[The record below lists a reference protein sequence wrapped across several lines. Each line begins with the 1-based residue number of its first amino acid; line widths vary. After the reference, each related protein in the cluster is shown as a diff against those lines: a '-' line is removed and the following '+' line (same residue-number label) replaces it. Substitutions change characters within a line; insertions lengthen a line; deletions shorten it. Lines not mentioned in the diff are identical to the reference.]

1 MANMRLVRNENVAG
15 HGSKEVKGKTH
26 TYYQVLID
34 ARDCP
39 HISQRSQTEAVT
51 FLANHDDSRAL
62 YAIPGLDYVS
72 HEDILPYSSTD
83 QVPIQH
89 ELFERFLMY
98 DQTKVPPFVARDT
111 LCAWQ
116 EKNHP
121 WLELSDVH
129 RETTENIRVTVIP
142 FYMGMR
148 EAQNSHVYWWR
159 YCIRLENLD
168 SEVVQLRERHWRIF
182 SLSGTLETVRGR
194 GVVGREPVLSKEQ
207 PAFQYSSHVSL
218 QASSG
223 HMWGTFRFERPDG
236 SHFDVRI
243 PPFSLESNKDEKTP
257 PSGLHWNLVVIHG
270 GGTGTGLWA
279 GIDALQWCPQ
289 VLAEK
294 RSLGS
299 RDGPPHLVAVVLLHS
314 RPAAQDTLRLLQSQD
329 SAVVRVNEGRAGGFA
344 LLCPRLKQ
352 RWRFVT
358 AQAGDLHTVLDL
370 AKVADSLLF
379 ILDAVDG
386 WDSAG
391 EHCLS
396 CLFAQGL
403 PSYALAVPGGTDLPP
418 KKRIDARKKLAKA
431 IEKRFPEAKLFPL
444 NTEQESSL
452 LLRHLSTQKQR
463 HLTFRDRRAHL
474 LAYTAEFVP
483 GQESDLVGT
492 LKVSGFVRG
501 QTLDVNSLVHI
512 VGHGDFQVSQVDA
525 PPDPLSLNPRVVK
538 GQKRSQDMEIQ
549 EDPVNGTDEM
559 EEDVKVLMKADP
571 SKQESLQSEVVPDPM
586 EGEQTWPTEEE
597 LQEAED
603 SLKANRRVVKVPKGT
618 SKYQAAWIVDDG
630 EEGSEKDDDE
640 DDDID
645 DDLMEEAVSQ
655 EGESS
660 EEEPGEEES
669 ETMTVS
675 ECLRDDQYDEKME
688 EDEQMLERYKQ
699 ERMDEMFPDEVDTP
713 RDVPARVR
721 FQKYRGLKSFRTSP
735 WDPKEN
741 LPRDY
746 ARIFQFQDFSR
757 TRKHLF
763 RQIEKE
769 ETEGASMS
777 VLNFLVRRHL
787 SNTEPV
793 RAKEELIFHC
803 GFRRFRA
810 SPLFS
815 QHTSADKHKLERFL
829 RPDAALV
836 VTVYAPITFPP
847 ASVLLFKQR
856 SNGMHDLIATGSL
869 LSVDPD
875 RIVIKRLV
883 LSGHPFKIFT
893 KTAVVRYMFFNREDV
908 MWFKPVELRTKWGRR
923 GHIKEPLGTHGHMKC
938 HFDGQLKSQDTVL
951 LNLYKRVFPKWT
963 YDPHVPEPVPWVR
976 SESALPE
983 QEEEM
988 E

>member
-1 MANMRLVRNENVAG
+1 MAAAG
-15 HGSKEVKGKTH
+15 AHRPGPLKQQNKAHKGGKHSGS
-26 TYYQVLID
+26 
-34 ARDCP
+34 
-39 HISQRSQTEAVT
+39 SQRRAGGEAG
-51 FLANHDDSRAL
+51 RAPRGFP
-62 YAIPGLDYVS
+62 AAPGPPARS
-72 HEDILPYSSTD
+72 LPPRPAGR
-83 QVPIQH
+83 VPVKAQPRRR
-89 ELFERFLMY
+89 L
-98 DQTKVPPFVARDT
+98 RD
-111 LCAWQ
+111 L
-116 EKNHP
+116 N
-121 WLELSDVH
+121 
-129 RETTENIRVTVIP
+129 RVD
-142 FYMGMR
+142 R
-148 EAQNSHVYWWR
+148 RHQA
-159 YCIRLENLD
+159 L
-168 SEVVQLRERHWRIF
+168 QLRRQR
-182 SLSGTLETVRGR
+182 
-194 GVVGREPVLSKEQ
+194 KE
-207 PAFQYSSHVSL
+207 A
-218 QASSG
+218 
-223 HMWGTFRFERPDG
+223 
-236 SHFDVRI
+236 
-243 PPFSLESNKDEKTP
+243 
-257 PSGLHWNLVVIHG
+257 
-270 GGTGTGLWA
+270 
-279 GIDALQWCPQ
+279 

-299 RDGPPHLVAVVLLHS
+299 RDGPPHLVVVVQLHS
-314 RPAAQDTLRLLQSQD
+314 RAAAQDTLRLLQSQD
-329 SAVVRVNEGRAGGFA
+329 SGIVRADEGRAGGFA

-358 AQAGDLHTVLDL
+358 AQAGNLHAVLDL

-379 ILDAVDG
+379 LLDPVDG

-418 KKRIDARKKLAKA
+418 KKRIDARKKLSKS
-431 IEKRFPEAKLFPL
+431 IEKRFPEAKLFPV
-444 NTEQESSL
+444 NTEQECSL
-452 LLRHLSTQKQR
+452 LLRHLSSQKQR
-463 HLTFRDRRAHL
+463 HLAFRDRRAHL
-474 LAYTAEFVP
+474 LARAAEFVP
-483 GQESDLVGT
+483 SQDSDLVGT

-501 QTLDVNSLVHI
+501 QTLSVNSLVHI
-512 VGHGDFQVSQVDA
+512 VGHGDFQLSQVDA
-525 PPDPLSLNPRVVK
+525 PLDPLSLNPRVVK
-538 GQKRSQDMEIQ
+538 GQTRSQDMEVQDDSAIGA
-549 EDPVNGTDEM
+549 EEM

-630 EEGSEKDDDE
+630 EEGSEKDDDDEE
-640 DDDID
+640 DDDMD

-660 EEEPGEEES
+660 EEEAGEEES

-757 TRKHLF
+757 TRKNLF

-769 ETEGASMS
+769 ETEGASVGWYVTLHVCNVPVSVMESFKEGKPLVLFSLLPHEQKMS
-777 VLNFLVRRHL
+777 VLNFLVRRHPGN
-787 SNTEPV
+787 SEPV

-983 QEEEM
+983 QEVEM

>member
-1 MANMRLVRNENVAG
+1 MVAAG
-15 HGSKEVKGKTH
+15 AHRPGPLKQQNKAHKGGKH
-26 TYYQVLID
+26 SG
-34 ARDCP
+34 A
-39 HISQRSQTEAVT
+39 SQRRAGGRVPVKAQPRRR
-51 FLANHDDSRAL
+51 LRDLSRVDRRHQAL
-62 YAIPGLDYVS
+62 
-72 HEDILPYSSTD
+72 
-83 QVPIQH
+83 
-89 ELFERFLMY
+89 
-98 DQTKVPPFVARDT
+98 
-111 LCAWQ
+111 
-116 EKNHP
+116 
-121 WLELSDVH
+121 
-129 RETTENIRVTVIP
+129 
-142 FYMGMR
+142 
-148 EAQNSHVYWWR
+148 
-159 YCIRLENLD
+159 
-168 SEVVQLRERHWRIF
+168 QLRRQR
-182 SLSGTLETVRGR
+182 
-194 GVVGREPVLSKEQ
+194 KE
-207 PAFQYSSHVSL
+207 A
-218 QASSG
+218 
-223 HMWGTFRFERPDG
+223 
-236 SHFDVRI
+236 
-243 PPFSLESNKDEKTP
+243 
-257 PSGLHWNLVVIHG
+257 
-270 GGTGTGLWA
+270 
-279 GIDALQWCPQ
+279 

-299 RDGPPHLVAVVLLHS
+299 RDGPPHLVVVVPLHC
-314 RPAAQDTLRLLQSQD
+314 RAAAHDTLRLLQSQD
-329 SAVVRVNEGRAGGFA
+329 SAVVRVDEGRAGGFA

-358 AQAGDLHTVLDL
+358 AQTGDLHAVLDL

-379 ILDAVDG
+379 ILDAADG

-403 PSYALAVPGGTDLPP
+403 PTYALAVPGGTDLPP

-452 LLRHLSTQKQR
+452 LLRHLATQKQR
-463 HLTFRDRRAHL
+463 HLAFRDRRAHL

-512 VGHGDFQVSQVDA
+512 VGHGDFQMSQVDA
-525 PPDPLSLNPRVVK
+525 PPDPLSLNPRMVK
-538 GQKRSQDMEIQ
+538 GQKRSQDT
-549 EDPVNGTDEM
+549 EDDSVNGTDEM
-559 EEDVKVLMKADP
+559 EEDVKVLMKVDP
-571 SKQESLQSEVVPDPM
+571 HKQESLQSEVVPDPM

-603 SLKANRRVVKVPKGT
+603 TEMRDSGVAWVTIHAGFVVLPGHEQHACSWTLCCPVC
-618 SKYQAAWIVDDG
+618 
-630 EEGSEKDDDE
+630 
-640 DDDID
+640 
-645 DDLMEEAVSQ
+645 Q

-660 EEEPGEEES
+660 GEEEPAEEEC

-688 EDEQMLERYKQ
+688 EDEQMLEKYKQ

-763 RQIEKE
+763 RKIEKE
-769 ETEGASMS
+769 ETEGASVGWYVTLHICNVPVSVMESFKEGKPLVLFSLLPHEQKMS
-777 VLNFLVRRHL
+777 VLNFLVRRHP
-787 SNTEPV
+787 SNSEPV

-856 SNGMHDLIATGSL
+856 SNAMHDLIATGSL

-883 LSGHPFKIFT
+883 LSGHPFKIFA

-976 SESALPE
+976 SESTLPV
-983 QEEEM
+983 QEVEM

>member
-1 MANMRLVRNENVAG
+1 MAGAHRAG
-15 HGSKEVKGKTH
+15 PLKQQNKAHKGGKHRGAARRRAAGRVPVKA
-26 TYYQVLID
+26 QS
-34 ARDCP
+34 RR
-39 HISQRSQTEAVT
+39 QRRELGRVDRRHQ
-51 FLANHDDSRAL
+51 AL
-62 YAIPGLDYVS
+62 
-72 HEDILPYSSTD
+72 
-83 QVPIQH
+83 
-89 ELFERFLMY
+89 
-98 DQTKVPPFVARDT
+98 
-111 LCAWQ
+111 
-116 EKNHP
+116 
-121 WLELSDVH
+121 
-129 RETTENIRVTVIP
+129 
-142 FYMGMR
+142 
-148 EAQNSHVYWWR
+148 
-159 YCIRLENLD
+159 
-168 SEVVQLRERHWRIF
+168 QLRRQR
-182 SLSGTLETVRGR
+182 
-194 GVVGREPVLSKEQ
+194 KE
-207 PAFQYSSHVSL
+207 A
-218 QASSG
+218 
-223 HMWGTFRFERPDG
+223 
-236 SHFDVRI
+236 
-243 PPFSLESNKDEKTP
+243 
-257 PSGLHWNLVVIHG
+257 
-270 GGTGTGLWA
+270 
-279 GIDALQWCPQ
+279 

-299 RDGPPHLVAVVLLHS
+299 RDGPPHLVVVVPLHG
-314 RPAAQDTLRLLQSQD
+314 RAAAHDALRLLRSQD
-329 SAVVRVNEGRAGGFA
+329 SAALRVDEGKAGGFA
-344 LLCPRLKQ
+344 LLYPQLKQ

-358 AQAGDLHTVLDL
+358 AQTGDLHAVLDL

-379 ILDAVDG
+379 ILDPADG
-386 WDSAG
+386 WDSSG
-391 EHCLS
+391 EYCLS

-418 KKRIDARKKLAKA
+418 KKRIDAKKKLSKV
-431 IEKRFPEAKLFPL
+431 IEKRFPEAKLFSL

-452 LLRHLSTQKQR
+452 LLRHLAAQKQR
-463 HLTFRDRRAHL
+463 HLPFRDRRAHL
-474 LAYTAEFVP
+474 LAYAAEFVP
-483 GQESDLVGT
+483 SPESDHVGT

-501 QTLDVNSLVHI
+501 QPLDVNGLVHI
-512 VGHGDFQVSQVDA
+512 VGHGDFQMSQVDA
-525 PPDPLSLNPRVVK
+525 PPDPLSLNPRAVK
-538 GQKRSQDMEIQ
+538 GQKKTQDMDVQ
-549 EDPVNGTDEM
+549 EDSVNGTDEM
-559 EEDVKVLMKADP
+559 EEDVKLLMKADA
-571 SKQESLQSEVVPDPM
+571 SRQESLQSEVVPDPM

-597 LQEAED
+597 LQEAEA
-603 SLKANRRVVKVPKGT
+603 SQKANRRVVKVPKGT
-618 SKYQAAWIVDDG
+618 SKYQAAWIRDDK
-630 EEGSEKDDDE
+630 EGSDE
-640 DDDID
+640 DGDVDDDID
-645 DDLMEEAVSQ
+645 DDDMMEEAVSQ

-660 EEEPGEEES
+660 AEEEELAEEEC

-675 ECLRDDQYDEKME
+675 ECVRDDQYDEKVE
-688 EDEQMLERYKQ
+688 EDEQMLEKFKQ

-746 ARIFQFQDFSR
+746 ARIFQFQDFFR

-769 ETEGASMS
+769 EAEGALVGWYVTVHVCNVPVSAMESFRAGKPLVLFALLPHEQKMS
-777 VLNFLVRRHL
+777 VLNFLVRRHPT
-787 SNTEPV
+787 SGEPV

-869 LSVDPD
+869 LAVDPD
-875 RIVIKRLV
+875 RIIIKRLV

-963 YDPHVPEPVPWVR
+963 YDPYVPEPVPWVR
-976 SESALPE
+976 SESALPV
-983 QEEEM
+983 QEVEM

>member
-1 MANMRLVRNENVAG
+1 MVAAG
-15 HGSKEVKGKTH
+15 AHRPGPLKQQNKAHKGGKH
-26 TYYQVLID
+26 SG
-34 ARDCP
+34 A
-39 HISQRSQTEAVT
+39 SQRRAGGRVSVKAQPRRR
-51 FLANHDDSRAL
+51 LRDLSRVDRRHQAL
-62 YAIPGLDYVS
+62 
-72 HEDILPYSSTD
+72 
-83 QVPIQH
+83 
-89 ELFERFLMY
+89 
-98 DQTKVPPFVARDT
+98 
-111 LCAWQ
+111 
-116 EKNHP
+116 
-121 WLELSDVH
+121 
-129 RETTENIRVTVIP
+129 
-142 FYMGMR
+142 
-148 EAQNSHVYWWR
+148 
-159 YCIRLENLD
+159 
-168 SEVVQLRERHWRIF
+168 QLRRQR
-182 SLSGTLETVRGR
+182 
-194 GVVGREPVLSKEQ
+194 KE
-207 PAFQYSSHVSL
+207 A
-218 QASSG
+218 
-223 HMWGTFRFERPDG
+223 
-236 SHFDVRI
+236 
-243 PPFSLESNKDEKTP
+243 
-257 PSGLHWNLVVIHG
+257 
-270 GGTGTGLWA
+270 
-279 GIDALQWCPQ
+279 

-299 RDGPPHLVAVVLLHS
+299 RDGPPHLVVVVPLHC
-314 RPAAQDTLRLLQSQD
+314 RAAAHDTLRLLQSQD
-329 SAVVRVNEGRAGGFA
+329 SAVVHVDEGKAGGFA

-358 AQAGDLHTVLDL
+358 AQTGDLHAVLDL

-403 PSYALAVPGGTDLPP
+403 PTYALAVPGGTDLPP

-452 LLRHLSTQKQR
+452 LLRHLATQKQR
-463 HLTFRDRRAHL
+463 HLAFRDRRAHL

-512 VGHGDFQVSQVDA
+512 VGHGDFQMSQVDA

-538 GQKRSQDMEIQ
+538 GQKRSQDME
-549 EDPVNGTDEM
+549 DDSVNGTDEM
-559 EEDVKVLMKADP
+559 EEDVKVLMKVDP
-571 SKQESLQSEVVPDPM
+571 HKQESLQSEVIPDPM

-597 LQEAED
+597 LQEAEA
-603 SLKANRRVVKVPKGT
+603 SLKANRR
-618 SKYQAAWIVDDG
+618 YLQELI
-630 EEGSEKDDDE
+630 
-640 DDDID
+640 
-645 DDLMEEAVSQ
+645 LQ

-660 EEEPGEEES
+660 GEEEPAEEEC

-688 EDEQMLERYKQ
+688 EDEQMLEKYKQ

-763 RQIEKE
+763 RKIEKE
-769 ETEGASMS
+769 ETEGASVGWYVTLHICNVPVSVMESFKEGKPLVLFLLLPHEQKMS
-777 VLNFLVRRHL
+777 VLNFLVRRHP
-787 SNTEPV
+787 SNSEPV

-856 SNGMHDLIATGSL
+856 SNAMHDLIATGSL

-883 LSGHPFKIFT
+883 LSGHPFKIFA

-976 SESALPE
+976 SESTLPV
-983 QEEEM
+983 QEVEM

>member
-1 MANMRLVRNENVAG
+1 MVAAG
-15 HGSKEVKGKTH
+15 AHRPGPLKQQNKAHKGGKHSGS
-26 TYYQVLID
+26 
-34 ARDCP
+34 
-39 HISQRSQTEAVT
+39 SQRRAGGRVSVKAQPRRR
-51 FLANHDDSRAL
+51 LRDLSRVDRRHQA
-62 YAIPGLDYVS
+62 
-72 HEDILPYSSTD
+72 
-83 QVPIQH
+83 
-89 ELFERFLMY
+89 M
-98 DQTKVPPFVARDT
+98 
-111 LCAWQ
+111 
-116 EKNHP
+116 
-121 WLELSDVH
+121 
-129 RETTENIRVTVIP
+129 
-142 FYMGMR
+142 
-148 EAQNSHVYWWR
+148 
-159 YCIRLENLD
+159 
-168 SEVVQLRERHWRIF
+168 QLRRQR
-182 SLSGTLETVRGR
+182 
-194 GVVGREPVLSKEQ
+194 KE
-207 PAFQYSSHVSL
+207 A
-218 QASSG
+218 
-223 HMWGTFRFERPDG
+223 
-236 SHFDVRI
+236 
-243 PPFSLESNKDEKTP
+243 
-257 PSGLHWNLVVIHG
+257 
-270 GGTGTGLWA
+270 
-279 GIDALQWCPQ
+279 

-299 RDGPPHLVAVVLLHS
+299 RDGPPHLVVLVPLHS
-314 RPAAQDTLRLLQSQD
+314 GAAAHNTLHLLQSQD
-329 SAVVRVNEGRAGGFA
+329 SAIVRVPEGRAGDFA

-379 ILDAVDG
+379 ILDPADG

-391 EHCLS
+391 EYCLS

-403 PSYALAVPGGTDLPP
+403 PTYALAVPGGTDLPP

-452 LLRHLSTQKQR
+452 LLRHLATQKQR
-463 HLTFRDRRAHL
+463 HLVFRDRCPHL
-474 LAYTAEFVP
+474 LAYAAEFVP
-483 GQESDLVGT
+483 SQESDLVGT

-501 QTLDVNSLVHI
+501 QTLSVNSLVHI
-512 VGHGDFQVSQVDA
+512 VGHGDFQISQVDA

-549 EDPVNGTDEM
+549 SDSANGIDEM
-559 EEDVKVLMKADP
+559 EEDTKVLMKADP
-571 SKQESLQSEVVPDPM
+571 KKQESLQSEVVPDPM

-597 LQEAED
+597 LQEAEA

-630 EEGSEKDDDE
+630 EEGSEKDDDDE
-640 DDDID
+640 DDDD
-645 DDLMEEAVSQ
+645 DFEDMMEETLPQ

-660 EEEPGEEES
+660 EEEGEPAEEDC
-669 ETMTVS
+669 ETMTIPES
-675 ECLRDDQYDEKME
+675 LRDDQYDEKMK
-688 EDEQMLERYKQ
+688 EDEEMLERYKQ

-757 TRKHLF
+757 TRKNLF

-769 ETEGASMS
+769 ETEGALVGWYITVHVCNVPVSVMDSFKEGKPLVLFSLLPHEQKMS
-777 VLNFLVRRHL
+777 VLNFLVHRHP
-787 SNTEPV
+787 SNSDPV

-829 RPDAALV
+829 RPDAAVV

-951 LNLYKRVFPKWT
+951 LHLYKRVFPKWT
-963 YDPHVPEPVPWVR
+963 YDPHVPDPVPWVR
-976 SESALPE
+976 SESALPV
-983 QEEEM
+983 QEVEM
-988 E
+988 D

>member
-1 MANMRLVRNENVAG
+1 
-15 HGSKEVKGKTH
+15 
-26 TYYQVLID
+26 
-34 ARDCP
+34 
-39 HISQRSQTEAVT
+39 
-51 FLANHDDSRAL
+51 
-62 YAIPGLDYVS
+62 
-72 HEDILPYSSTD
+72 
-83 QVPIQH
+83 
-89 ELFERFLMY
+89 
-98 DQTKVPPFVARDT
+98 
-111 LCAWQ
+111 
-116 EKNHP
+116 
-121 WLELSDVH
+121 
-129 RETTENIRVTVIP
+129 
-142 FYMGMR
+142 
-148 EAQNSHVYWWR
+148 
-159 YCIRLENLD
+159 
-168 SEVVQLRERHWRIF
+168 
-182 SLSGTLETVRGR
+182 
-194 GVVGREPVLSKEQ
+194 
-207 PAFQYSSHVSL
+207 
-218 QASSG
+218 
-223 HMWGTFRFERPDG
+223 
-236 SHFDVRI
+236 
-243 PPFSLESNKDEKTP
+243 
-257 PSGLHWNLVVIHG
+257 
-270 GGTGTGLWA
+270 
-279 GIDALQWCPQ
+279 

-299 RDGPPHLVAVVLLHS
+299 RDGPPHLVVAVLLHS
-314 RPAAQDTLRLLQSQD
+314 RAAAHDSLRLLQGQD
-329 SAVVRVNEGRAGGFA
+329 SAVVCPDEGTAGGFA

-358 AQAGDLHTVLDL
+358 APAGDLHAVLDL

-379 ILDAVDG
+379 ILDPVDG

-403 PSYALAVPGGTDLPP
+403 PSYALAVPGGADLPP
-418 KKRIDARKKLAKA
+418 KKRIDARKKLSKS

-444 NTEQESSL
+444 NTEQECSL
-452 LLRHLSTQKQR
+452 LLRHLSSQKQR
-463 HLTFRDRRAHL
+463 HLAFRDRRPHL
-474 LAYTAEFVP
+474 LARAAEFVP
-483 GQESDLVGT
+483 SQDSDLVGT

-501 QTLDVNSLVHI
+501 QTLSVNSLVHI
-512 VGHGDFQVSQVDA
+512 VGHGDFQLSQVDA

-538 GQKRSQDMEIQ
+538 GQKRSQDMEVQ
-549 EDPVNGTDEM
+549 DDSANGADEM

-630 EEGSEKDDDE
+630 EEGSEKDDDDDDDE
-640 DDDID
+640 DDDMD

-655 EGESS
+655 VLQELIVQVISRPLLHVLGKFCPSNLICQCKGMMQS
-660 EEEPGEEES
+660 QDLPG
-669 ETMTVS
+669 
-675 ECLRDDQYDEKME
+675 
-688 EDEQMLERYKQ
+688 
-699 ERMDEMFPDEVDTP
+699 FPL
-713 RDVPARVR
+713 

-757 TRKHLF
+757 TRKNLF

-769 ETEGASMS
+769 EAEGASVGWYVTLHVCNVPVSVMESFKEGKPLVLFSLLPHEQKMS
-777 VLNFLVRRHL
+777 VLNFLVRRHPGN
-787 SNTEPV
+787 SEPV

-856 SNGMHDLIATGSL
+856 SNGELINAEEVVLGKQTVPYLEVHLSRKYDLKN
-869 LSVDPD
+869 LSP
-875 RIVIKRLV
+875 
-883 LSGHPFKIFT
+883 SC
-893 KTAVVRYMFFNREDV
+893 
-908 MWFKPVELRTKWGRR
+908 W
-923 GHIKEPLGTHGHMKC
+923 THGHMKC

-976 SESALPE
+976 SESTLPE
-983 QEEEM
+983 REVEM
-988 E
+988 K

>member
-1 MANMRLVRNENVAG
+1 MAGAHRAG
-15 HGSKEVKGKTH
+15 PLKQQNKAHKGGRHHRAARRGAAGRVPVKA
-26 TYYQVLID
+26 QS
-34 ARDCP
+34 RR
-39 HISQRSQTEAVT
+39 QRRE
-51 FLANHDDSRAL
+51 LGRADRRHQAL
-62 YAIPGLDYVS
+62 
-72 HEDILPYSSTD
+72 
-83 QVPIQH
+83 
-89 ELFERFLMY
+89 
-98 DQTKVPPFVARDT
+98 
-111 LCAWQ
+111 
-116 EKNHP
+116 
-121 WLELSDVH
+121 
-129 RETTENIRVTVIP
+129 
-142 FYMGMR
+142 
-148 EAQNSHVYWWR
+148 
-159 YCIRLENLD
+159 
-168 SEVVQLRERHWRIF
+168 QLRRQR
-182 SLSGTLETVRGR
+182 
-194 GVVGREPVLSKEQ
+194 KE
-207 PAFQYSSHVSL
+207 A
-218 QASSG
+218 
-223 HMWGTFRFERPDG
+223 
-236 SHFDVRI
+236 
-243 PPFSLESNKDEKTP
+243 
-257 PSGLHWNLVVIHG
+257 
-270 GGTGTGLWA
+270 
-279 GIDALQWCPQ
+279 

-299 RDGPPHLVAVVLLHS
+299 RDGPPHLVVVVPLHS
-314 RPAAQDTLRLLQSQD
+314 RAAAHDALCLLQSQD
-329 SAVVRVNEGRAGGFA
+329 SAVLRVDEGKAGGFA
-344 LLCPRLKQ
+344 LLCPQLKQ

-358 AQAGDLHTVLDL
+358 AQTGDLHAVLDL

-379 ILDAVDG
+379 ILDPADG

-391 EHCLS
+391 EYCLS

-418 KKRIDARKKLAKA
+418 KKRIDAKKKLSKV
-431 IEKRFPEAKLFPL
+431 IEKRFPEAKLFSL

-452 LLRHLSTQKQR
+452 LLRHLATQKQR
-463 HLTFRDRRAHL
+463 HLAFRDRRAHL
-474 LAYTAEFVP
+474 LAYAAEFVP
-483 GQESDLVGT
+483 SQESDQVGT

-501 QTLDVNSLVHI
+501 QTLDVNGLVHI
-512 VGHGDFQVSQVDA
+512 VGHGDFQMSQLDA

-538 GQKRSQDMEIQ
+538 GRKKTQDMDVQ
-549 EDPVNGTDEM
+549 EDSVNGTDEM
-559 EEDVKVLMKADP
+559 EEDVKLLMKADM

-597 LQEAED
+597 LQEAEA
-603 SLKANRRVVKVPKGT
+603 SQKASRREVKVPKGT
-618 SKYQAAWIVDDG
+618 SKYQAAWIMDD
-630 EEGSEKDDDE
+630 EEGSDE
-640 DDDID
+640 DGDVDDDID
-645 DDLMEEAVSQ
+645 DDMMEEAASQ

-660 EEEPGEEES
+660 AEEEELAEEEC
-669 ETMTVS
+669 ETVTVS
-675 ECLRDDQYDEKME
+675 ECVRDDQYDEKVE
-688 EDEQMLERYKQ
+688 EDEQMLEKFKQ

-746 ARIFQFQDFSR
+746 ARIFQFQDFFR

-769 ETEGASMS
+769 EAEGALVGWYVTVHVCNVPVGVMESFREGKPLVLFALLPHEQKMS
-777 VLNFLVRRHL
+777 VLNFLVRRHPT
-787 SNTEPV
+787 SSEPV
-793 RAKEELIFHC
+793 RAKEELVFHC

-869 LSVDPD
+869 LAADPD
-875 RIVIKRLV
+875 RIIIKRLV

-908 MWFKPVELRTKWGRR
+908 TWFKPVELRTKWGRR

-963 YDPHVPEPVPWVR
+963 YDPYVPEPVPWVR
-976 SESALPE
+976 SESALPV
-983 QEEEM
+983 QEVEM

>member
-1 MANMRLVRNENVAG
+1 MAAAG
-15 HGSKEVKGKTH
+15 AHRPGPLKQQNKAHKGGKHSGS
-26 TYYQVLID
+26 
-34 ARDCP
+34 
-39 HISQRSQTEAVT
+39 SQR
-51 FLANHDDSRAL
+51 RA
-62 YAIPGLDYVS
+62 GGR
-72 HEDILPYSSTD
+72 
-83 QVPIQH
+83 VPVKAQPRRR
-89 ELFERFLMY
+89 L
-98 DQTKVPPFVARDT
+98 RD
-111 LCAWQ
+111 L
-116 EKNHP
+116 N
-121 WLELSDVH
+121 
-129 RETTENIRVTVIP
+129 RVD
-142 FYMGMR
+142 R
-148 EAQNSHVYWWR
+148 RHQA
-159 YCIRLENLD
+159 L
-168 SEVVQLRERHWRIF
+168 QLRRQR
-182 SLSGTLETVRGR
+182 
-194 GVVGREPVLSKEQ
+194 KE
-207 PAFQYSSHVSL
+207 A
-218 QASSG
+218 
-223 HMWGTFRFERPDG
+223 
-236 SHFDVRI
+236 
-243 PPFSLESNKDEKTP
+243 
-257 PSGLHWNLVVIHG
+257 
-270 GGTGTGLWA
+270 
-279 GIDALQWCPQ
+279 

-299 RDGPPHLVAVVLLHS
+299 RDGPPHLVVVVLLHS
-314 RPAAQDTLRLLQSQD
+314 RAAAHDSLRLLQSQD
-329 SAVVRVNEGRAGGFA
+329 SAVVRADEGTAGGFA

-358 AQAGDLHTVLDL
+358 APAGDLHAVLDL

-379 ILDAVDG
+379 ILDPADG

-418 KKRIDARKKLAKA
+418 KKRIDARKKLSKS

-452 LLRHLSTQKQR
+452 LLRHLSSQKQR
-463 HLTFRDRRAHL
+463 HLAFRDRRAHL
-474 LAYTAEFVP
+474 LARAAEFVP
-483 GQESDLVGT
+483 SQDSDLVGT

-501 QTLDVNSLVHI
+501 QTLNVNSLVHI
-512 VGHGDFQVSQVDA
+512 VGHGDFQLSQVDA

-538 GQKRSQDMEIQ
+538 GQKRSQDMEVQ
-549 EDPVNGTDEM
+549 DDSANGVDEM

-603 SLKANRRVVKVPKGT
+603 SLKANRKVVKVPKGT

-630 EEGSEKDDDE
+630 EEGSEKGDDDDYE
-640 DDDID
+640 DDDMD

-660 EEEPGEEES
+660 EEEAGEEES

-757 TRKHLF
+757 TRKNLF

-769 ETEGASMS
+769 EAEGASVGWYVTLHVCNVPVSVMESFKEGKPLVLFSLLPHEQKMS
-777 VLNFLVRRHL
+777 VLNFLVRRHPGN
-787 SNTEPV
+787 SEPV

-847 ASVLLFKQR
+847 ASVLLFKER

-923 GHIKEPLGTHGHMKC
+923 GHIKEPLGRFDLVFVSVLLAWCETLLMAPSSSCLGTHGHMKC

-976 SESALPE
+976 SESTLPE
-983 QEEEM
+983 QEVEM

>member
-1 MANMRLVRNENVAG
+1 MAAAG
-15 HGSKEVKGKTH
+15 GHRPGPLKQQNKAHKGGKHSGS
-26 TYYQVLID
+26 
-34 ARDCP
+34 
-39 HISQRSQTEAVT
+39 SQRRAGGPVGFGSNGIGALLDRRVRVAVWGN
-51 FLANHDDSRAL
+51 LALIRGQERSRVCVAVH
-62 YAIPGLDYVS
+62 A
-72 HEDILPYSSTD
+72 
-83 QVPIQH
+83 VP
-89 ELFERFLMY
+89 
-98 DQTKVPPFVARDT
+98 
-111 LCAWQ
+111 
-116 EKNHP
+116 
-121 WLELSDVH
+121 S
-129 RETTENIRVTVIP
+129 
-142 FYMGMR
+142 
-148 EAQNSHVYWWR
+148 
-159 YCIRLENLD
+159 
-168 SEVVQLRERHWRIF
+168 
-182 SLSGTLETVRGR
+182 
-194 GVVGREPVLSKEQ
+194 
-207 PAFQYSSHVSL
+207 
-218 QASSG
+218 
-223 HMWGTFRFERPDG
+223 
-236 SHFDVRI
+236 
-243 PPFSLESNKDEKTP
+243 
-257 PSGLHWNLVVIHG
+257 
-270 GGTGTGLWA
+270 
-279 GIDALQWCPQ
+279 CPQ

-314 RPAAQDTLRLLQSQD
+314 RAAAHDSLRLLQSQD
-329 SAVVRVNEGRAGGFA
+329 SAVVRADEGTAGGFA

-352 RWRFVT
+352 RWCFVT
-358 AQAGDLHTVLDL
+358 APAGDLHAVLDL

-379 ILDAVDG
+379 ILDPVDG

-418 KKRIDARKKLAKA
+418 KKRIDARKKLSKS

-452 LLRHLSTQKQR
+452 LLRHLSSQKQR
-463 HLTFRDRRAHL
+463 HLAFRDRRAHL
-474 LAYTAEFVP
+474 LACAAEFVP
-483 GQESDLVGT
+483 SQDSDLLGT

-501 QTLDVNSLVHI
+501 QTLNVNSLVHI
-512 VGHGDFQVSQVDA
+512 VGHGDFQLSQVDA

-538 GQKRSQDMEIQ
+538 GQKRSQDMEVQ
-549 EDPVNGTDEM
+549 DDSANGADEM

-603 SLKANRRVVKVPKGT
+603 SLKADRRVVKVPKGT

-630 EEGSEKDDDE
+630 EEGSEKDDDDDDE
-640 DDDID
+640 DDNMD

-660 EEEPGEEES
+660 EEEAGEEES

-721 FQKYRGLKSFRTSP
+721 FQRYRGLKSFRTSP

-757 TRKHLF
+757 TRKNLF

-769 ETEGASMS
+769 EAEGALVGWYVTLHVCNVPISVMESFKEGKPLVLFSLLPHEQKMS
-777 VLNFLVRRHL
+777 VLNFLVRRHPGN
-787 SNTEPV
+787 SEPV

-983 QEEEM
+983 REVEM

>member
-1 MANMRLVRNENVAG
+1 MAAAG
-15 HGSKEVKGKTH
+15 AHRPGPLKQQNKAHKGGKHSGS
-26 TYYQVLID
+26 
-34 ARDCP
+34 
-39 HISQRSQTEAVT
+39 SQRRAGGEAG
-51 FLANHDDSRAL
+51 RA
-62 YAIPGLDYVS
+62 P
-72 HEDILPYSSTD
+72 
-83 QVPIQH
+83 
-89 ELFERFLMY
+89 
-98 DQTKVPPFVARDT
+98 
-111 LCAWQ
+111 
-116 EKNHP
+116 
-121 WLELSDVH
+121 
-129 RETTENIRVTVIP
+129 
-142 FYMGMR
+142 
-148 EAQNSHVYWWR
+148 
-159 YCIRLENLD
+159 
-168 SEVVQLRERHWRIF
+168 
-182 SLSGTLETVRGR
+182 RG
-194 GVVGREPVLSKEQ
+194 
-207 PAFQYSSHVSL
+207 
-218 QASSG
+218 
-223 HMWGTFRFERPDG
+223 
-236 SHFDVRI
+236 
-243 PPFSLESNKDEKTP
+243 
-257 PSGLHWNLVVIHG
+257 
-270 GGTGTGLWA
+270 
-279 GIDALQWCPQ
+279 
-289 VLAEK
+289 
-294 RSLGS
+294 
-299 RDGPPHLVAVVLLHS
+299 DGPPHLVVVVLLHS
-314 RPAAQDTLRLLQSQD
+314 RAAAHDALRLLQSQD
-329 SAVVRVNEGRAGGFA
+329 SAIVRADEGGAGGFA

-358 AQAGDLHTVLDL
+358 AQAGDLHAVLDL

-379 ILDAVDG
+379 ILDPVDG

-403 PSYALAVPGGTDLPP
+403 PSYALTVPGGTDLPP
-418 KKRIDARKKLAKA
+418 KKRMDARKKLSKS

-452 LLRHLSTQKQR
+452 LLRHLSCQKQR
-463 HLTFRDRRAHL
+463 HLAFRERRAHL
-474 LAYTAEFVP
+474 LARAAEFVP
-483 GQESDLVGT
+483 SQDCSLLGT

-501 QTLDVNSLVHI
+501 QTLSVNSLVHI
-512 VGHGDFQVSQVDA
+512 VGHGDFQLSQVDA

-538 GQKRSQDMEIQ
+538 GQKRSQDMEVQ
-549 EDPVNGTDEM
+549 DDSGNGADEM

-630 EEGSEKDDDE
+630 EEGSEKDDDDDDDE
-640 DDDID
+640 DDDMD

-655 EGESS
+655 DGESS
-660 EEEPGEEES
+660 EEEAGEEES

-675 ECLRDDQYDEKME
+675 ECLRDEQYDERME

-757 TRKHLF
+757 TRKNLF

-769 ETEGASMS
+769 ETEGASVGWYVTLHVCNVPISVMESFKEGKPLVLFSLLPHEQKMS
-777 VLNFLVRRHL
+777 VLNFLVRRHPGN
-787 SNTEPV
+787 SEPV

-883 LSGHPFKIFT
+883 LSGHPFKIFS

-983 QEEEM
+983 REVHM

>member
-1 MANMRLVRNENVAG
+1 MVAAGPGAHRPGPLKQQNKAHKGGKHSGASHRRAGGRVSVKAQPRRRL
-15 HGSKEVKGKTH
+15 
-26 TYYQVLID
+26 
-34 ARDCP
+34 
-39 HISQRSQTEAVT
+39 RSLNRVDRRHQ
-51 FLANHDDSRAL
+51 AL
-62 YAIPGLDYVS
+62 
-72 HEDILPYSSTD
+72 
-83 QVPIQH
+83 
-89 ELFERFLMY
+89 
-98 DQTKVPPFVARDT
+98 
-111 LCAWQ
+111 
-116 EKNHP
+116 
-121 WLELSDVH
+121 
-129 RETTENIRVTVIP
+129 
-142 FYMGMR
+142 
-148 EAQNSHVYWWR
+148 
-159 YCIRLENLD
+159 
-168 SEVVQLRERHWRIF
+168 QLRRQR
-182 SLSGTLETVRGR
+182 
-194 GVVGREPVLSKEQ
+194 KE
-207 PAFQYSSHVSL
+207 A
-218 QASSG
+218 
-223 HMWGTFRFERPDG
+223 
-236 SHFDVRI
+236 
-243 PPFSLESNKDEKTP
+243 
-257 PSGLHWNLVVIHG
+257 
-270 GGTGTGLWA
+270 
-279 GIDALQWCPQ
+279 

-299 RDGPPHLVAVVLLHS
+299 RDGPPHLVVLVPLHS
-314 RPAAQDTLRLLQSQD
+314 SAAAHDTLRLLQSQD
-329 SAVVRVNEGRAGGFA
+329 SAVVRVDEGRAGGFA

-352 RWRFVT
+352 RWRFVM
-358 AQAGDLHTVLDL
+358 AEAGDLHAVLDL

-379 ILDAVDG
+379 LLDPADG

-418 KKRIDARKKLAKA
+418 KKRIDVRKKLSKV

-444 NTEQESSL
+444 HTEQESWL
-452 LLRHLSTQKQR
+452 LLRHLATQKQR
-463 HLTFRDRRAHL
+463 HLAFRDRRAHL
-474 LAYTAEFVP
+474 LAYAAEFVP
-483 GQESDLVGT
+483 AQESDMVGT

-512 VGHGDFQVSQVDA
+512 VGHGDFQMSQVDA

-538 GQKRSQDMEIQ
+538 GQKRSQDMEVQ
-549 EDPVNGTDEM
+549 DDSVNGSDEM

-571 SKQESLQSEVVPDPM
+571 NKQESLQSEVVPDPM

-597 LQEAED
+597 LQEAEA

-640 DDDID
+640 DDGLD
-645 DDLMEEAVSQ
+645 DDMMEEALSQ

-660 EEEPGEEES
+660 EEEEGPAEEEC

-675 ECLRDDQYDEKME
+675 ECLRDDQYDEKVE
-688 EDEQMLERYKQ
+688 EDEQMLERYRQ

-769 ETEGASMS
+769 ETEGASVGWYVTLHVCNVPVSVMESFKEGKPLVLFSLLPHEQKMS
-777 VLNFLVRRHL
+777 VLNFLVRRHP
-787 SNTEPV
+787 SNNEPV
-793 RAKEELIFHC
+793 KAKEELIFHC

-893 KTAVVRYMFFNREDV
+893 KTAVVRYMFFS
-908 MWFKPVELRTKWGRR
+908 R
-923 GHIKEPLGTHGHMKC
+923 GAARSSWLSSALCLGTHGHMKC

-976 SESALPE
+976 CESTLPT
-983 QEEEM
+983 QEVEM